1 MTPTNKVSVRVFAP
15 AKINLALHVTG
26 QRHDGYHLLDTFV
39 AFADIGDVVTVS
51 NDGPHV
57 LTVSGPEAVPELSSD
72 DNIMWHAAQKFWTPD
87 RHVSLALEKHLPMAS
102 GIGGGSADA
111 AATFRGLLLLRAVL
125 EGRDTP
131 RDPTPQDA
139 RDLLEIGADVPMC
152 VLSDPARVRGIGEQI
167 TPVADMHPYPVVL
180 VNPRVQ
186 VSTPSVFARLAK
198 KDNSGLDP
206 WPASFED
213 RDAALDWLATQRN
226 DLQAAAVADCPGIGH
241 ALEVLAGQDSCRLAR
256 MSGSGA
262 TCFGLFGRVFQAEA
276 AAEAIR
282 AAHPDWW
289 VRSGRLNGGRRA
301 APQLI
306 RSTT

>member
-1 MTPTNKVSVRVFAP
+1 MTLTNKVSVRVFAP

-26 QRHDGYHLLDTFV
+26 QRHDGYHLLDTLV
-39 AFADIGDVVTVS
+39 AFANIGDVVTVS
-51 NDGPHV
+51 NAGPRV
-57 LTVSGPEAVPELSSD
+57 LTVSGPEAVAELSRD
-72 DNIMWHAAQKFWTPD
+72 HNIMWHAAQKFWAPD
-87 RHVSLALEKHLPMAS
+87 RYVSLALEKHLPMAS

-125 EGRDTP
+125 EGRETP

-152 VLSDPARVRGIGEQI
+152 VVSDPARVRGIGEQI
-167 TPVADMHPYPVVL
+167 TPIADMHPYPVVL

-186 VSTPSVFARLAK
+186 VSTPSVFAQLAI
-198 KDNSGLDP
+198 KDNPGLDP
-206 WPASFED
+206 WPSSFED
-213 RDAALDWLATQRN
+213 RDAVLNWLSTQRN
-226 DLQAAAVADCPGIGH
+226 DLQTVAVADCPEIGH
-241 ALEVLAGQDSCRLAR
+241 ALDTLAAQDSCRLAR

-262 TCFGLFGRVFQAEA
+262 TCFGLFTRMFQAEA
-276 AAEAIR
+276 AAETIR
-282 AAHPDWW
+282 AAHPEWW
-289 VRSGRLNGGRRA
+289 VHSGRLNGGCRA